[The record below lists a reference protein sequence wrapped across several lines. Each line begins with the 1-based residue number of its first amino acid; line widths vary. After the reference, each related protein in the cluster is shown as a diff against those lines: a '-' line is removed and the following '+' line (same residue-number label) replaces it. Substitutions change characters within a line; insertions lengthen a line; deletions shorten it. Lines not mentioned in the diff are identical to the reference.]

1 MITAAMPPSTLST
14 TFLRVSA
21 NTFHLDA
28 RYSFRARRARAR
40 TVESHAGFDR
50 GAAQGGEIGGA
61 VEIARTA
68 AVDDAVLRGV
78 ARVALA
84 RHRARRDRAGAHH
97 VDVDLVADRD
107 CVREWLAGHRLA
119 RHGALDGERRDR
131 LEAVALAE
139 VHLLHDALGERVLDQ
154 VEEPVA
160 HAAVGVD
167 DLGERRL

>member
-40 TVESHAGFDR
+40 AVESHAALDR
-50 GAAQGGEIGGA
+50 RAAQSGEIGGA
-61 VEIARTA
+61 IEIARTA
-68 AVDDAVLRGV
+68 AVDDAVLRRV

-84 RHRARRDRAGAHH
+84 RHRALRDRAGPHH

-107 CVREWLAGHRLA
+107 GVRERLAGHRLA
-119 RHGALDGERRDR
+119 RHGALDRERRER
-131 LEAVALAE
+131 LEAVALPE
-139 VHLLHDALGERVLDQ
+139 VHLLQDALGERVLDQ
-154 VEEPVA
+154 
-160 HAAVGVD
+160 
-167 DLGERRL
+167 GEDCLLYTSPSPR